1 MVGGLKNQ
9 VYQGFTPTT
18 APWWVVGGIGGWY
31 RNGAEIMKI
40 KLFYR
45 TGKLSEFEQC
55 INEFMSNV
63 DVVDVKCTVTTAGN
77 YEDMDSLTTVTYCTN
92 STKGETA

>member
-1 MVGGLKNQ
+1 
-9 VYQGFTPTT
+9 
-18 APWWVVGGIGGWY
+18 
-31 RNGAEIMKI
+31 MKI

-77 YEDMDSLTTVTYCTN
+77 YEDMDSLTTVTVLY
-92 STKGETA
+92 K